1 MRRLLEAFST
11 FTYKK
16 GIDDISCN
24 ETILQEINDAD
35 LLHYFKNLMYRLV
48 LNGDSHMLERTNSL
62 EDIDYLTF
70 LSSTEKQRT
79 AREIICFI
87 FLLNKQHV
95 LAHLGENMDIETN
108 INNWCNDIKSFFD
121 MGLNDTVK

>member
-35 LLHYFKNLMYRLV
+35 LRHYFKNLMYRLV